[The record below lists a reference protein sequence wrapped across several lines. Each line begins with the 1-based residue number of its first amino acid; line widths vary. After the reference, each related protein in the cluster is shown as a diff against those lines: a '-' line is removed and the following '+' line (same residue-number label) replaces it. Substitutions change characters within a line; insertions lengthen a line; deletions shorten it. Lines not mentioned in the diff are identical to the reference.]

1 MRSSIVKSCWTVA
14 IAAAFLVM
22 AFSSLGE
29 GAKPIPGRYV
39 VMLEDEAVGAP
50 PGVGA
55 PALVRARADEL
66 ARIFGLEVLKTWGHT
81 INAFSARVPAGRAE
95 ALARHPFVAAI
106 EQSMEATVTAS
117 APLCYPASG
126 SFPVDTRTPPQ
137 WPDYSQAITCANP
150 GLSSCIDNWGLDR
163 IDEPSLP
170 RDGSYGWGI
179 PWYRVY
185 IYVIDTGVNDHRELR
200 DYTSGNPPRLLSGLG
215 YNATDDGGG
224 TGDYRG
230 HGTHVAA
237 IAAGRTYG
245 VAKGAYVVPVRFTKP
260 DPATPGVDLTVIP
273 EWLIDSFEHVGAQ
286 VTERGWPAV
295 VNLSGANWHPYYN
308 SVTVTMAE
316 IAAQNLI
323 ESGVQ
328 IVQSAGNDGFSG
340 PSACTYSLGQDT
352 DALVVGA
359 TTHTDARWIGSTNA
373 SNQGPCVDLYA
384 PGADIISAAWKTW
397 AGYCQ
402 LSGTSMAAPH
412 VTGAMARYLA
422 SDPNYTP
429 SQLRGAI
436 LSWATDWV
444 VTGLDTSSNN
454 RLLYVT
460 PY

>member
-1 MRSSIVKSCWTVA
+1 MRGFISKGLWPLF
-14 IAAAFLVM
+14 IAASILFVGAS
-22 AFSSLGE
+22 ALGE
-29 GAKPIPGRYV
+29 DAEPIPGRYV

-50 PGVGA
+50 PGVEA

-66 ARIFGLEVLKTWGHT
+66 ARTFGLEVLKTWGHT
-81 INAFSARVPAGRAE
+81 INAFSAEIPRGAVE
-95 ALARHPFVAAI
+95 ALASHPFVARI
-106 EQSMEATVTAS
+106 EQSVAVRMTMS
-117 APLCYPASG
+117 APSCYPASG
-126 SFPVDTRTPPQ
+126 NFPDDTRTPPK
-137 WPDYSQAITCANP
+137 WPDYSQTIDCADP
-150 GLSSCIDNWGLDR
+150 SLSSCIDNWGLDR

-200 DYTSGNPPRLLSGLG
+200 DYTTGNPPRLLSSLG

-224 TGDYRG
+224 TGDHRG

-245 VAKGAYVVPVRFTKP
+245 VAKGAYVVPIRFLKP
-260 DPATPGVDLTVIP
+260 DPAANGVDLAVIP
-273 EWLIDSFEHVGAQ
+273 DWLIDSFEHVGAQ
-286 VTERGWPAV
+286 VAEQGWAAV
-295 VNLSGANWHPYYN
+295 VNLSGANWFEYYD
-308 SVTVTMAE
+308 SSTVTLAE

-323 ESGVQ
+323 QNGVQ

-340 PSACTYSLGQDT
+340 TSACTYSLGQDT
-352 DALVVGA
+352 DAFVVGA
-359 TTHTDARWIGSTNA
+359 TTHADARWVN

-384 PGADIISAAWKTW
+384 PGAVIVSAASETW
-397 AGYCQ
+397 QGYCQ

-422 SDPNYTP
+422 SDPSYTP
-429 SQLRGAI
+429 SQLRGLV
-436 LSWATDWV
+436 LSWSTGGV
-444 VTGLDTSSNN
+444 LTGLDTSSNN